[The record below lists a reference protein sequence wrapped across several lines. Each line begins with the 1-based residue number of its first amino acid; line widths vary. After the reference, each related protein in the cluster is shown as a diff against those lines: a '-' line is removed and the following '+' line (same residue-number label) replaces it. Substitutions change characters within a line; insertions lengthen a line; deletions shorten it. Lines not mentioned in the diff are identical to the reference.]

1 MPVRDARIEDT
12 EQLIDLIES
21 YYDEAGF
28 AAPPVNRD
36 KAAYVLSV
44 VIPSIGDDLFAKVIE
59 VEGVVVGAMYA
70 ERVSDI
76 WSDAEKVVE
85 QFLYVRPEFRGRP
98 SAGKLVLLFAKWA
111 QLRPAV
117 VRVEAS
123 MGIDNEHAAGVFAR
137 LGYEPRGSLH
147 GMEAY

>member
-1 MPVRDARIEDT
+1 MALRDAEIDDT
-12 EQLIDLIES
+12 VELTDLIES

-28 AAPPVNRD
+28 KAPPVNRE
-36 KAAYVLSV
+36 KTQFVLNH
-44 VIPSIGDDLFAKVIE
+44 VIANLGDEVFFKVIE
-59 VEGVVVGAMYA
+59 IEGVIVGAMYA
-70 ERVSDI
+70 ERVTDL

-85 QFLYVRPEFRGRP
+85 QFLYIRPEFRGRP
-98 SAGKLVLLFAKWA
+98 SAGKLMLAFAKWA

-123 MGIDNEHAAGVFAR
+123 MGIDNEHAAGIFAK